1 MEAGPAPAA
10 EAAQPPP
17 AAPEGPAMDVCVL
30 EDEARAED
38 YTEPEELEDY
48 SAVAEG
54 ASAEAP
60 AAGLPP
66 AVYGDLVG
74 DEP

>member
-38 YTEPEELEDY
+38 FIEPEELEDFGT
-48 SAVAEG
+48 VTEG
-54 ASAEAP
+54 ASVEAP
-60 AAGLPP
+60 ADGLPP
-66 AVYGDLVG
+66 A
-74 DEP
+74 